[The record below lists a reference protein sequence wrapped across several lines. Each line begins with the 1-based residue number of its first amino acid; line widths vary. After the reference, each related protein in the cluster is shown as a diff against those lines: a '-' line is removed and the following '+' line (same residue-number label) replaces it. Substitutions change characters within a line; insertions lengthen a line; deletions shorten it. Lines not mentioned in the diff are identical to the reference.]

1 MSPVEENSHQNSI
14 VAKAMNALLV
24 AQRLQRNKLSL
35 GADYV
40 NLDSQNADDEW
51 FENGLTEAD
60 VPEESENQSSPIT
73 SEGIILTPQQQ
84 QTAIARIA
92 NLLQTQPDSAGIRVQ
107 YLTLVADRGTLEQQQ
122 TAIQQT
128 ATWLQSHVDA
138 PAVWEKYLIL
148 VSRVGT
154 TQQQQAAIVE
164 TLQWLA
170 SHPEDIYVREQY
182 LVLVEIAGTTQQQ
195 QAAITQ
201 TSAWLQTHTEDRYVR
216 QQYLYLV
223 ATVGTQQQQ
232 QQAVGDT
239 TTWLRSHPQ
248 DQYVREQYLELINSE
263 ATKRINLRRLHQI
276 LNSLGDSFDNLLA
289 NTTEPRLAFRS
300 STGIWQERYLEQFT
314 LDKQI
319 IQLNIAIRLET
330 DAKISVR
337 LQLQP
342 IDNNNYYLPETLQLI
357 LLSPS
362 GDIIY
367 QDQAGSNREL
377 IEVII
382 PDGEPGDSFIAQIIL
397 GDTSIIKDIGV

>member
-60 VPEESENQSSPIT
+60 VPAESENQSSPIT
-73 SEGIILTPQQQ
+73 TEGIILTPQQQ

-128 ATWLQSHVDA
+128 ATWLQSHVEA

-154 TQQQQAAIVE
+154 TQQQQAAIAE

-195 QAAITQ
+195 QAALTQ
-201 TSAWLQTHTEDRYVR
+201 TSAWLKTHTEDRYVR

-223 ATVGTQQQQ
+223 ATAGTQQQQ

-248 DQYVREQYLELINSE
+248 DQYVREQYLELINTE
-263 ATKRINLRRLHQI
+263 PTKRINLRRLDQI
-276 LNSLGDSFDNLLA
+276 LNSLRDIADNFLP

-300 STGIWQERYLEQFT
+300 GTGIWQEERYLEQFT

-330 DAKISVR
+330 DTKISVR

-342 IDNNNYYLPETLQLI
+342 IDNSYLPETLQLI